1 MPPYHKKQSVTM
13 GEKDKID
20 LVMEVNINNLCLIN
34 ERYYKGAMTAS
45 MTSADADRLIER
57 I

>member
-13 GEKDKID
+13 GEKDKIY
-20 LVMEVNINNLCLIN
+20 VIIEVNINNLCLIN
-34 ERYYKGAMTAS
+34 ERFCKVAMTAS
-45 MTSADADRLIER
+45 MTSAGADRLIER